1 MSNPYICRMRPG
13 IFILIALLITLLFS
27 SCRERTSRNDVS
39 GDKGNVRDIL
49 YAKGFS
55 ITDYGNYKKLEVLT
69 PYPGANTGFTYYL
82 VKQGQEVPEGL
93 TESEIIEV
101 PVQSIVC
108 TSTTHI
114 PLLEY
119 LGVEEALKGF
129 PNTDYISSRKVRQ
142 RINLGFV
149 TDLGQEMS
157 MNTELLMALDP
168 DVVMGYMMTGDLGQ
182 LGKIRQAGIPVVINA
197 EYLEEHPLGRAEWI
211 KFMGALVDREDV
223 ADSVFHMIE
232 SSYRVTLEKVKD
244 AKSRPSVMSGVVYG
258 DTWFLPGG
266 NNYAAKLI
274 NDAEGQYLWENE
286 STSGFLEKSFESVYE
301 RAYDVDF
308 WVGVASYNSLQQLTE
323 GDVRYA
329 NFKAFKAG
337 RVYSYNNRMGAK
349 GGNEYLELG
358 YLRPD
363 LILKDLV
370 SIFHP
375 DLSEDHELYFF
386 KKLD

>member
-1 MSNPYICRMRPG
+1 
-13 IFILIALLITLLFS
+13 
-27 SCRERTSRNDVS
+27 
-39 GDKGNVRDIL
+39 
-49 YAKGFS
+49 
-55 ITDYGNYKKLEVLT
+55 
-69 PYPGANTGFTYYL
+69 
-82 VKQGQEVPEGL
+82 
-93 TESEIIEV
+93 
-101 PVQSIVC
+101 
-108 TSTTHI
+108 
-114 PLLEY
+114 
-119 LGVEEALKGF
+119 
-129 PNTDYISSRKVRQ
+129 
-142 RINLGFV
+142 
-149 TDLGQEMS
+149 
-157 MNTELLMALDP
+157 
-168 DVVMGYMMTGDLGQ
+168 
-182 LGKIRQAGIPVVINA
+182 
-197 EYLEEHPLGRAEWI
+197 
-211 KFMGALVDREDV
+211 MGALVDREDA

-232 SSYRVTLEKVKD
+232 SNYRVTLEKVKD
-244 AKSRPSVMSGVVYG
+244 VKSRPSVMSGVVYG

-274 NDAEGQYLWENE
+274 DDAEGQYLWENE

-329 NFKAFKAG
+329 NFKAFKTG